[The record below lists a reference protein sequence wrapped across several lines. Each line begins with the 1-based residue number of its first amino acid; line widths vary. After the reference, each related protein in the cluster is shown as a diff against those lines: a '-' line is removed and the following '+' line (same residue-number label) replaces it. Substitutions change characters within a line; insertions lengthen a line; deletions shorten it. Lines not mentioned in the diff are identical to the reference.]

1 MGTHIFSGGN
11 GAITQVASG
20 WTFDPAT
27 PVKLKTSGTP
37 GVAWH
42 ANNSRAIDVPL
53 GTIHEHGTQM
63 ANRYGAMDQGQHDPV
78 SVIVGLFTNV
88 RDKVNEHVTYVKT
101 VVYESG
107 EMVVN
112 GVTTLTNSVL
122 SKLAPEI
129 QQTVRNGADVLGGM
143 KVEHFEGAAQE
154 QIDEIMEMLKDPAT
168 YGGLALSMA
177 ATAAQGVPV
186 VGQVLGGAVVA
197 DRIATLGE
205 SGIAAAQELR
215 DIMQTWSSPMTE
227 AQREAAR
234 KRLAKWMLGAGLALL
249 LALAGKKFK
258 MRTKSKG
265 KNDTHETTG
274 HSDTKQPHG
283 KGSCELCPSKHP
295 VLLSSGQKLMDETD
309 FTLPGPG
316 PLLSLPWRRRYR
328 SGLVEDGPFGRGWGH
343 AVLQQLRLSAEGM
356 VFQDEAGRHVPL
368 PLVAEGVDYFDPYE
382 QFTVRHTSSD
392 LWIVEH
398 KSGLQQHFCRQ
409 APEQWCLPLAR
420 LQDRDGN
427 AIVLHWE
434 PMELG
439 DGVRTAEPL
448 TWSGRQERERRTLE
462 SGVKAQSASTDAFS
476 AAFRPLRLTG
486 LTDTAGR
493 HLRLSWQR
501 APAPALHDALQGE
514 RIARVELL
522 VPGHAPTELAR
533 YDYDAH
539 GQLVSTQHGGILY
552 RQYAWRSGVLVGYR
566 KSSGHRYFAQYDNEG
581 PQGRVLRSWCAD
593 APVPGQD
600 DDRFAYFPTERIT
613 RHIDGLGRVTAY
625 HWDARFNIVATVT
638 AEGTPEAVR
647 EETPFDAMGTP
658 RGRIDALGRRTS
670 LRTDARG
677 NIVQIIDALGQSTQL
692 QYDQRDLVT
701 VLRDAMGFEW
711 RLAYDHNGHLVRAT
725 DPLGQATAYAYDAQ
739 GRPVEIT
746 DARGSIRS
754 LAWDKTGNLIAT
766 TDCSG
771 RTTRFTYGP
780 MGQIL
785 ERIDALG
792 QPTRYAYDGAGRLVQ
807 VQEPGTNDAH
817 AVHQYA
823 WNGEGQLVA
832 YCDPMGQTTRYTY
845 DGAGRPLARQDAAG
859 RTLAYHY
866 DAAGR
871 LASLI
876 NENRAQATFRYDLRD
891 QLTDEIGFD
900 GRWQRYVYNAAGE
913 LTHVIEAGGCDAG
926 PGKVTRFERDALG
939 RLLVRRSHGYEV
951 VEETTYRY
959 DALGRLIQASNGA
972 AHLAFAY
979 DPIGQLLSETQTLI
993 GQGSLG
999 KSRIGDLPSRDL
1011 VRTVTH
1017 AYDPLGNRIRTS
1029 LPDGRTLS
1037 WLFYGSGHLH
1047 QINIAPGDSQI
1058 AREVITDIERDML
1071 HREVERSQGATTSHF
1086 SWDPASRLVR
1096 HRASLRGSGN
1106 VAPAARNT
1114 VLERAYAY
1122 DATSQLVARADTL
1135 RGRQDFR
1142 YDPTGRILAA
1152 LPALGSALARELFAF
1167 DPAGNLLDASEA
1179 QMQRQQAG
1187 QGMPQQ
1193 GLGVV
1198 GDNRLRFYQDLHFEY
1213 DVHGNVTKRTRGNRK
1228 AGHHETIELRW
1239 NADHQLVESTTTQ
1252 HGVTQATRYAYDALG
1267 RRVAKSDRFG
1277 TTHYLWDGDLMVH
1290 SQRGRRGSL
1299 FIYEP
1304 DSFVPLATV
1313 QGTGEEQHTY
1323 WYHCDQIGAPLELTD
1338 VNGQIAWAV
1347 DYKVWGEATLRAIPR
1362 SDTGTDGVPGP
1373 RRQGHG
1379 PEAKSHAADSEVVCA
1394 REPQRVEQPF
1404 RLQGQQFD
1412 EETGLHYNR
1421 SRYYDPAVGRFISED
1436 PIGFLGGI
1444 NTFIYPLDPYSWIDP
1459 TGLAGFRACPCV
1471 CKNILAGLNVGPH
1484 SKIKKIGGLYDSHHI
1499 YQDKALEGLPGYTRG
1514 AAVAIS
1520 LQGRNADRTTRGTP
1534 HYNANRVQDQAGGG
1548 TLAAERRIGY
1558 KSMRRAGL
1566 TEEQAKCAMLE
1577 ADNHLI
1583 GLGLNP
1589 STVTN
1594 IPGNR

>member
-11 GAITQVASG
+11 GAITQVANG

-27 PVKLKTSGTP
+27 PVKLKTKGKPGT
-37 GVAWH
+37 AWH
-42 ANNSRAIDVPL
+42 SNNSRSIAVPL

-154 QIDEIMEMLKDPAT
+154 QIDEIMEMLKDPST

-215 DIMQTWSSPMTE
+215 DIMETWSSPMTE

-258 MRTKSKG
+258 KRTQSKG
-265 KNDTHETTG
+265 KNDTHPTTE
-274 HSDTKQPHG
+274 HSDQKQPHG
-283 KGSCELCPSKHP
+283 KGPCESCAIGSP
-295 VLLSSGQKLMDETD
+295 VLISSGQKLMDETD

-316 PLLSLPWRRRYR
+316 PLLSLYWRRRYR
-328 SGLVEDGPFGRGWGH
+328 SGLAEDGPFGRGWSH
-343 AVLQQLRLSAEGM
+343 AVAQELRLSAEGM
-356 VFQDEAGRHVPL
+356 VLQDEAGRHVPL
-368 PLVAEGVDYFDPYE
+368 PLVPEGTDYFDPYE
-382 QFTVRHTSSD
+382 KFTVRRPGAD
-392 LWIVEH
+392 WWIVEH
-398 KSGLQQHFCRQ
+398 KSGLQHHFRRE
-409 APEQWCLPLAR
+409 APEQWRLPLMR

-427 AIVLHWE
+427 AIALHWA
-434 PMELG
+434 PMQPGANGG
-439 DGVRTAEPL
+439 DAAEPL
-448 TWSGRQERERRTLE
+448 TWSGRQERERRAREEGTTAPP
-462 SGVKAQSASTDAFS
+462 SPDPFA

-486 LTDTAGR
+486 LTDTADR
-493 HLRLSWQR
+493 HLRITWQR
-501 APAPALHDALQGE
+501 SAAPAPHDALHGE

-522 VPGHAPTELAR
+522 VPGHPPAELAR
-533 YDYDAH
+533 YDYDPH
-539 GQLVSTQHGGILY
+539 GQLVATHHGGAPY

-566 KSSGHRYFAQYDNEG
+566 KASGHRYFAQYDHES

-593 APVPGQD
+593 TPVAGQD
-600 DDRFAYFPTERIT
+600 DDRFAYFPAERIT

-647 EETPFDAMGTP
+647 EDTPFDATGTP

-677 NIVQIIDALGQSTQL
+677 NIVQIVDALGQSTQL

-701 VLRDAMGFEW
+701 VLHDAMGHAW
-711 RLAYDHNGHLVRAT
+711 RSEYDARGHLVRSV
-725 DPLGQATAYAYDAQ
+725 DPLEQATSYAYDAQ

-746 DARGSIRS
+746 DARGGTRR
-754 LAWDKTGNLIAT
+754 LAWDEAGNLIAI

-771 RTTRFTYGP
+771 RTTRFVYGP

-785 ERIDALG
+785 ERTDALG
-792 QPTRYAYDGAGRLVQ
+792 HTTRYAYDGAGRLVR
-807 VQEPGTNDAH
+807 VEEPGADGQV
-817 AVHQYA
+817 AVHQYG
-823 WNGEGQLVA
+823 WNGESQLLA
-832 YCDPMGQTTRYTY
+832 YADPLGQTTRYTY
-845 DGAGRPLARQDAAG
+845 DGAGRPLTRQDAAG

-866 DAAGR
+866 DPAGR
-871 LASLI
+871 LASLV
-876 NENRAQATFRYDLRD
+876 NENGARTTFRYDLLD

-913 LTHVIEAGGCDAG
+913 LTHVIEAGGCGAG

-939 RLLVRRSHGYEV
+939 RLLAKRSHGHDA
-951 VEETTYRY
+951 VEEATYRY
-959 DALGRLIQASNGA
+959 DALGRLTLANNGA

-979 DPIGQLLSETQTLI
+979 DPVGQLLSETQTLI
-993 GQGSLG
+993 DQGSG
-999 KSRIGDLPSRDL
+999 TVRSRPGHPISNDL
-1011 VRTVTH
+1011 VRTLTH
-1017 AYDPLGNRIRTS
+1017 AYDPLGNRIRTG
-1029 LPDGRTLS
+1029 LPDGRALN

-1047 QINIAPGDSQI
+1047 QINIAPADGQG
-1058 AREVITDIERDML
+1058 ANEVITDIERDAL
-1071 HREVERSQGATTSHF
+1071 HREVERSQGAATSHYG
-1086 SWDPASRLVR
+1086 WDPAGRLVR
-1096 HRASLRGSGN
+1096 HRASLRSSGN
-1106 VAPAARNT
+1106 VATAAPTASST

-1122 DATSQLVARADTL
+1122 DVTGQLVARADTL

-1152 LPALGSALARELFAF
+1152 LPAQGSALAKELFAF

-1179 QMQRQQAG
+1179 PMQRQQAG
-1187 QGMPQQ
+1187 QGLGLPQQ

-1213 DVHGNVTKRTRGNRK
+1213 DVHGNVIKRRRGNRK

-1239 NADHQLVESTTTQ
+1239 NADHQLIESTTTR

-1267 RRVAKSDRFG
+1267 RRVGKSDRFG
-1277 TTHYLWDGDLMVH
+1277 STHYLWDGDLMVH
-1290 SQRGRRGSL
+1290 SQRGGRGSL

-1304 DSFVPLATV
+1304 NSFVPLATV
-1313 QGTGEEQHTY
+1313 QGSAEEQHTY

-1338 VNGQIAWAV
+1338 TQGQLAWAV
-1347 DYKVWGEATLRAIPR
+1347 DYKVWGEATHRAVPR
-1362 SDTGTDGVPGP
+1362 TATGTDGLSGERQ
-1373 RRQGHG
+1373 RRYEPAVDWHDASGK
-1379 PEAKSHAADSEVVCA
+1379 PSHNVAPSVI
-1394 REPQRVEQPF
+1394 EQPF
-1404 RLQGQQFD
+1404 RFQGQQFD
-1412 EETGLHYNR
+1412 SETGLHYNR
-1421 SRYYDPAVGRFISED
+1421 FRYYDPGIGRFASQD
-1436 PIGFLGGI
+1436 PIGLIGGPNLFQYSANPLSWSDPWGLSPRKKCECLDCPPGTMDSRKIHFMQSSAKNTTGDYTVLGNAESLAAG
-1444 NTFIYPLDPYSWIDP
+1444 TLDPNILRIKVWKDP
-1459 TGLAGFRACPCV
+1459 TGKVWTLDHR
-1471 CKNILAGLNVGPH
+1471 
-1484 SKIKKIGGLYDSHHI
+1484 
-1499 YQDKALEGLPGYTRG
+1499 R
-1514 AAVAIS
+1514 
-1520 LQGRNADRTTRGTP
+1520 
-1534 HYNANRVQDQAGGG
+1534 
-1548 TLAAERRIGY
+1548 LAAFRMAKKCVPIDWASKSEVENQMWKMSTKNDGT
-1558 KSMRRAGL
+1558 SMRLKMGDG
-1566 TEEQAKCAMLE
+1566 TSIIVK
-1577 ADNHLI
+1577 
-1583 GLGLNP
+1583 
-1589 STVTN
+1589 
-1594 IPGNR
+1594 